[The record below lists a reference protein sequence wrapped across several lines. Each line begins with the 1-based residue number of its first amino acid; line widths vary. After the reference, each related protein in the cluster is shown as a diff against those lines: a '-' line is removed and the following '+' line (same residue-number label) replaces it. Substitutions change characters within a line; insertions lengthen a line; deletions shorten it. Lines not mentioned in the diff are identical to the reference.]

1 MLLIC
6 CNGTL
11 SFLCDSF
18 FWKTLVKS
26 FHSLTFITIGSSRYC
41 ISRYD
46 GKTSRFPLLT
56 FCVQGGFFWGSLQFP
71 ADYPMKPP
79 AIRMFTPSGRFIT
92 NVRICLSISDFH
104 PESWS
109 PLWNIGTILTGLVS
123 FMCDNSPTHGSLET
137 SDARRR
143 MLAARSLEFN
153 QRDPLF
159 AELFPDIV
167 EEFNRRYPPTP
178 TVVRA
183 ASSSQSTRAD
193 DDDNDNNNNDDNG
206 AAVADDAQQ
215 QQQPPPPPPPPT
227 AAAAPVAPV
236 VAGGAVGGAVANK
249 PRPTVR
255 AADNPGA
262 TPIADALTYIALV
275 LALIF
280 GARFAGIININMNVG
295 WN

>member
-1 MLLIC
+1 
-6 CNGTL
+6 
-11 SFLCDSF
+11 
-18 FWKTLVKS
+18 
-26 FHSLTFITIGSSRYC
+26 
-41 ISRYD
+41 
-46 GKTSRFPLLT
+46 
-56 FCVQGGFFWGSLQFP
+56 
-71 ADYPMKPP
+71 MKPP

-153 QRDPLF
+153 QRDAVF

-183 ASSSQSTRAD
+183 ASSSQSTHAG
-193 DDDNDNNNNDDNG
+193 DDDNNDNG
-206 AAVADDAQQ
+206 AAVADA
-215 QQQPPPPPPPPT
+215 PPQTPPI
-227 AAAAPVAPV
+227 AAAPVVPV
-236 VAGGAVGGAVANK
+236 VAAAAAGAAANK

-255 AADNPGA
+255 AAGNPGA
-262 TPIADALTYIALV
+262 TPIADALTYIALL

-280 GARFAGIININMNVG
+280 GARFAGIININMNIG